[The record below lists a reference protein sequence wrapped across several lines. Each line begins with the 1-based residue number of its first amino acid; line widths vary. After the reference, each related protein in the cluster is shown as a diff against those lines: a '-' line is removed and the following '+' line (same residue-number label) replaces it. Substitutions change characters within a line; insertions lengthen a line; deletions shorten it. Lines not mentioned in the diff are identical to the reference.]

1 MRLSNIA
8 ILAIRGHKDIKKM
21 LSEALDV
28 TPKVIY
34 EYIRRNDDNLTKA
47 AALEIIKRELKIP
60 EDQILERDKAA
71 KDN

>member
-8 ILAIRGHKDIKKM
+8 ILAIRGHRDIKKM
-21 LSEALDV
+21 LSVALGV

-47 AALEIIKRELKIP
+47 AALEIIKKELGLT
-60 EDQILERDKAA
+60 EDQILEREPATA
-71 KDN
+71 